1 MKRKNWKEMQRLAR
15 LCEAHAANAASPVNV
30 SRPGVRYIH
39 ESIAAKY
46 AAQAFE
52 LSRSV

>member
-15 LCEAHAANAASPVNV
+15 LCEAHAADAAKADHPAI
-30 SRPGVRYIH
+30 RYTH
-39 ESIAAKY
+39 ESLAAKY

-52 LSRSV
+52 LARSV